1 MPWVGKTRERT
12 KTMLSDDYLARM
24 EQELLEEQLWES
36 CVIIP
41 FPEWELDW
49 AA

>member
-1 MPWVGKTRERT
+1 
-12 KTMLSDDYLARM
+12 MLSDDYLARM
-24 EQELLEEQLWES
+24 EEELLEEQLWED

>member
-1 MPWVGKTRERT
+1 
-12 KTMLSDDYLARM
+12 MLSEDYLARM
-24 EQELLEEQLWES
+24 EEELLEEQLWED

-41 FPEWELDW
+41 FPEGELDW